1 VQTTKEYSHG
11 VYGDLS
17 RRNATD
23 IKINEINDVVKISAN
38 VPLAKLAS
46 YSTDIRRI
54 TSGNTNFTIEFSS
67 YEPVS
72 QREYQELVE
81 KKV

>member
-1 VQTTKEYSHG
+1 MQTTKEYSHG
-11 VYGDLS
+11 VYGDLT
-17 RRNATD
+17 RRNATN
-23 IKINEINDVVKISAN
+23 IQVAEVNETVKISAN

-54 TSGNTNFTIEFSS
+54 TSGNTSFTIEFSS

-81 KKV
+81 KRV